1 MRYTTVIKDS
11 MSTYCM
17 MKQQIMLNFMTSIKH
32 KYITN
37 ESSQYRY
44 ATDAKRFW
52 ICVQIYMYLSYTM
65 HTIDSLILYCT
76 THIQSKSQQLSPLQL
91 VACNNNND
99 THIHFHTNYITVNDY
114 YDTNYT
120 CIAWLHYSFTSQ
132 STHIAQFRYILIT

>member
-44 ATDAKRFW
+44 ATDAKRF
-52 ICVQIYMYLSYTM
+52 
-65 HTIDSLILYCT
+65 
-76 THIQSKSQQLSPLQL
+76 
-91 VACNNNND
+91 
-99 THIHFHTNYITVNDY
+99 
-114 YDTNYT
+114 
-120 CIAWLHYSFTSQ
+120 
-132 STHIAQFRYILIT
+132 